1 MPGHIWG
8 YRFSLDLPN
17 LKTSM
22 LTTTFDDFTMDDL
35 NRTLNYYPKLVSM
48 KLIIKDVFSFVMVY
62 FYMCHILEA
71 CGALS
76 HFFDIFGRLR

>member
-35 NRTLNYYPKLVSM
+35 NRTLSYYPKLVSM
-48 KLIIKDVFSFVMVY
+48 KLIIKDVFSFVM
-62 FYMCHILEA
+62 IESTLKLEQLL
-71 CGALS
+71 GQMS
-76 HFFDIFGRLR
+76 SK